1 MAARQPSL
9 MPDFLH
15 TLRKFC
21 RSKHGRVGELA
32 DYLGV
37 AQPHVSA
44 WLTGKQEPSGENT
57 LQVQAWLAGLSSKE
71 PSRRRTGATRV
82 MPRHPEAA
90 SASEPADAAADELP
104 VWLL

>member
-1 MAARQPSL
+1 
-9 MPDFLH
+9 MPDFLQ
-15 TLRKFC
+15 TLKKFC

-32 DYLGV
+32 DFLGV

-57 LQVQAWLAGLSSKE
+57 LQVQAWLAGFSSKE
-71 PSRRRTGATRV
+71 PASRRTRATTA
-82 MPRHPEAA
+82 PRLPEAA
-90 SASEPADAAADELP
+90 SASGPADAAELP